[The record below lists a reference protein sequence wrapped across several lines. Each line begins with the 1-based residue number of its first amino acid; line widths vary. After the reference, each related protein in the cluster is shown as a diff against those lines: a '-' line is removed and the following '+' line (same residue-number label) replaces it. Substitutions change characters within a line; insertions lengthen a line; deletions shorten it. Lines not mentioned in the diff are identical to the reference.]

1 MSYKLTQTGQQV
13 QELLD
18 QIANGGQSQVT
29 DAVLYSEQALDE
41 KEQKQ
46 ARKNIG
52 AVGTEQLPKKVSELE
67 NDVGY
72 TTSAEVEQLIP
83 ATPASLPQTSSNIIK
98 GELPTT
104 GWVKDTWQNA
114 TFPLS
119 GYYWT
124 DVAYGDGKFVAVA
137 ECSGGTSS
145 TISAKQGVYSKDG
158 ITWNTMNLP
167 SAQHWG
173 KICYGA
179 GVFVTLSNGNIVPG
193 VGDTTDSFAGAWSTN
208 GTSWT
213 QFKAPLRTRFGPLI
227 FGKDKFLAIETNSTT
242 TSRSYM
248 YSTDGKSW
256 VSQTDF
262 PIECADITYG
272 AGKFVAVDDG
282 GTIAYSN
289 DGLSWTKATIS
300 NIPGHDL
307 DQCRICYGQGKF
319 VILTETHYSGMACG
333 YSMDGLNWSWT
344 ILPQSIQDSKIKA
357 TSIAYGNGVFIAVD
371 DSQYYGSSQCLYSY
385 DGVNWSLCD
394 FTGSGS
400 WVKVVYGNNR
410 FVALDTVGYS
420 DSTGVNYWVA
430 TPSLNK
436 YTYSISDSELDIHSD
451 VVMTLEDENTISP
464 ATIQDQH
471 MVVMRDTAPS
481 TLIAYEYKRKQ
492 TSGKGQFTIVNS
504 FVPTMP
510 EIPTRVSQL
519 ENDAHYVTE
528 NQVPVALPQKTGA
541 IQSGVLPTIGWSP
554 FDGDWQ
560 ETTMPWE
567 QPWNDVAYGNGK
579 FVAIA
584 EQTSR
589 GAYSED
595 GITWKQMNMPVSAYW
610 QSIAYGNG
618 KFVAV
623 SYKNSTV
630 SAYSLDGVSWTQTTM
645 PASAEWGSV
654 VYGADKFVAIANKSD
669 RAAYSLDG
677 ITWVE
682 TTMPSNSPWLDIAY
696 GDNKFIVVSYE
707 GGNLA
712 YSNDGI
718 TWEQTTMFP
727 SAGWRSVTYGNGV
740 FVAVERDSNNA
751 AYSSDGI
758 NWTMTKLPASGF
770 WGNVVYGDG
779 LFVATIG
786 DGDAA
791 AYSRDGINW
800 TSLGKATSDYW
811 DVAYGDGKFVAVFF
825 GNEGAYLKIAPG
837 VVYTIRDNS
846 IIETSDVLMEVS
858 DSGQIKA
865 HGISKYNI
873 TIIRDTEPTASIPYT
888 YKVKETNNQGQF
900 TIVNNYLPDIP
911 TKVSQLENDAR
922 YITESQVPTKISQLA
937 NDMDYATVGQI
948 PTKVSQLDNDQNFT
962 SNIGT
967 VTQVKINGTIKNPQP
982 SGLIDLGNITPE
994 PTDWTTVPIT
1004 TALENG
1010 KTYVVKLD
1018 TMPYPLTAIF
1028 TMSAALDAIDA
1039 NVVGGT
1045 QQGTDGAS
1053 TYELKSA
1060 TITVQDGKLIG
1071 LKSTNLVSNANPGA
1085 ANLAYSESTFADLGI
1100 TQYHYIELLNSVG
1113 GGMSGKG
1120 VNYTAI
1126 KDTLT
1131 IDKWTTDEIHVEG
1144 EILPTTETVLVTFD
1158 NTLQHTID
1166 KTKENTLLIG
1176 HATADELKNIGYW
1189 AFDGQSVV
1197 VNTILATE
1205 PDTNA
1210 PLQMAFNETTDVYYK
1225 YAQVDNNGV
1234 EVLALYVYKSD
1245 SATYKAGDIVLV
1257 LSATVSASAP
1267 DWIKCSTLIPSSEFN
1282 GFQAVKFYGYTFP
1295 SDLTGTSITIDV
1307 LCTKTGS
1314 PDIRKTLLL
1323 PYVGSEEFDPGVMV
1337 HLYSYEPATEEEAQA
1352 FPMYFSAQVL
1362 SSNAPVV
1369 APAGTMVIGGDSTS
1383 SGSDPKYVF
1392 SKLFS
1397 LTTSGMAPVTYTYS
1411 NENIKLESAIKVYLN
1426 DSENIQII
1434 DRQEG
1439 YVRFKRAKVANIPF
1453 SMEILD
1459 TEEEGLLRLFNS
1471 YIPQKVSE
1479 LQNDAKYL
1487 TARNL
1492 DYNYPISL
1500 DKADDGTVT
1509 IGIRSG
1515 SGTAFAQYSDSPTS
1529 GTLAVDKW
1537 VETSGYYT
1545 YTISDYSIYNNTDII
1560 MNVNTPIALSALS
1573 LSNNTLKIKAATKPT
1588 DPIDY
1593 SYKVLW
1599 TNRSGQFTIVNSYIP
1614 TMPTK
1619 TSELENDS
1627 GYITQLV
1634 TETLQGTKRYK
1645 TFEDLTDCVLELGQ
1659 YDAEGKYV
1667 YCV

>member
-1 MSYKLTQTGQQV
+1 MSYKLTQTGQKV

-29 DAVLYSEQALDE
+29 DAVLYSEQALNE
-41 KEQKQ
+41 NEQKQ

-52 AVGTEQLPKKVSELE
+52 AVGTDQLPKKVSELE

-83 ATPASLPQTSSNIIK
+83 ATPASLPQTSSNIIR

-137 ECSGGTSS
+137 ERSGGTSS
-145 TISAKQGVYSKDG
+145 TISAQQGVYSKDG
-158 ITWNTMNLP
+158 ITWKTMNLP

-213 QFKAPLRTRFGPLI
+213 QFTAPLRTRFGPLI
-227 FGKDKFLAIETNSTT
+227 FGKDKFLAIATNSTT
-242 TSRSYM
+242 TSRPYM

-344 ILPQSIQDSKIKA
+344 ILPKSIQD
-357 TSIAYGNGVFIAVD
+357 TFNRVTNIAYGNGVFIAVD

-394 FTGSGS
+394 FTGLAS
-400 WVKVVYGNNR
+400 WVKVVYGNDR
-410 FVALDTVGYS
+410 FVALATEGYT

-436 YTYSISDSELDIHSD
+436 YTYSILDSELDAHSD

-471 MVVMRDTAPS
+471 MVVMRDTTPL
-481 TLIAYEYKRKQ
+481 TPIPYKYKRKQ

-541 IQSGVLPTIGWSP
+541 IQSGVLPTTGWSP

-645 PASAEWGSV
+645 PTSAEWGSV

-786 DGDAA
+786 DGYAA

-800 TSLGKATSDYW
+800 TSVGKTTSDYW

-825 GNEGAYLKIAPG
+825 GKEGAYLKIAPG

-846 IIETSDVLMEVS
+846 ITENSDVLMELS
-858 DSGQIKA
+858 DNGHIQA

-873 TIIRDTEPTASIPYT
+873 TILRDTEPTASIPYT

-900 TIVNNYLPDIP
+900 TIVNNYLPDVP
-911 TKVSQLENDAR
+911 TKVSQLENDAH

-967 VTQVKINGTIKNPQP
+967 VTQVKINGSIKNPQP

-1018 TMPYPLTAIF
+1018 TTPYPLTAIF
-1028 TMSAALDAIDA
+1028 TMSEALDAIDA

-1060 TITVQDGKLIG
+1060 TITVKDGKLTG

-1085 ANLAYSESTFADLGI
+1085 ANLAYSESTFVDLGI

-1126 KDTLT
+1126 KDTLA
-1131 IDKWTTDEIHVEG
+1131 IDKWTTDEIHIEG
-1144 EILPTTETVLVTFD
+1144 EILPTTEIVLMTFD
-1158 NTLQHTID
+1158 NTVQHTID

-1176 HATADELKNIGYW
+1176 HATADALKNIGYW
-1189 AFDGQSVV
+1189 AFDGQSLI
-1197 VNTILATE
+1197 VNAIPATD

-1210 PLQMAFNETTDVYYK
+1210 PLQVLFSETTDTYFK
-1225 YAQVDNNGV
+1225 YVQTSDSGTV
-1234 EVLALYVYKSD
+1234 ELYVYKTND
-1245 SATYKAGDIVLV
+1245 AAYTVGDIVLV
-1257 LSATVSASAP
+1257 IDATLSATAP
-1267 DWIKCSTLIPSSEFN
+1267 DWLKFSTLTPESGFNEFP
-1282 GFQAVKFYGYTFP
+1282 AVKFFGYEFP

-1307 LCTKTGS
+1307 LCTKTDS
-1314 PDIRKTLLL
+1314 PDIRKTLLM
-1323 PYVGSEEFDPGVMV
+1323 PYMGSEEVGSGVMV
-1337 HLYSYEPATEEEAQA
+1337 QLYYYEPATEEEAQA
-1352 FPMYFSAQVL
+1352 FPMYFVAQVFN
-1362 SSNAPVV
+1362 SNAPGV
-1369 APAGTMVIGGDSTS
+1369 APAGTIVVNGGPDS

-1392 SKLFS
+1392 AKLFS
-1397 LTTSGMAPVTYTYS
+1397 LTTTGMAPVTYTYS
-1411 NENIKLESAIKVYLN
+1411 NENIKLDSAIKVYLN

-1439 YVRFKRAKVANIPF
+1439 YVQFKRAKVADIPF

-1471 YIPQKVSE
+1471 YVPQKVSE

-1492 DYNYPISL
+1492 DYNSPISL

-1509 IGIRSG
+1509 IGVS
-1515 SGTAFAQYSDSPTS
+1515 STASVAFAQYTS
-1529 GTLAVDKW
+1529 SQTTGTFAVDKW
-1537 VETSGYYT
+1537 VEESGYYT
-1545 YTISDYSIYNNTDII
+1545 YTISDYSISSRTDII
-1560 MNVNTPIALSALS
+1560 MNVNTPIALLALS
-1573 LSNNTLKIKAATKPT
+1573 LTNFTLKIKAATKPT
-1588 DPIDY
+1588 EPIEY
-1593 SYKVLW
+1593 SYKPLR
-1599 TNRSGQFTIVNSYIP
+1599 TDTRGQFTIVNSYIP

-1619 TSELENDS
+1619 VSELENDS

-1645 TFEDLTDCVLELGQ
+1645 TFDDLTDCVLELGQ

-1667 YCV
+1667 YCI

>member
-1 MSYKLTQTGQQV
+1 MSYKLTQTGQEV
-13 QELLD
+13 QALLN
-18 QIANGGQSQVT
+18 QIKNGGQAQVT
-29 DAVLYSEQALDE
+29 DAVLYTPQNLEE
-41 KEQKQ
+41 KEQEQ

-52 AVGTEQLPKKVSELE
+52 ALGTDQLPKKVSELE
-67 NDVGY
+67 NDAGY

-83 ATPASLPQTSSNIIK
+83 AIPTSLPQTSSNIIQ

-137 ECSGGTSS
+137 ERSGGTSS
-145 TISAKQGVYSKDG
+145 TISAQQGVYSKDG

-213 QFKAPLRTRFGPLI
+213 QFKAPLKTRFGPLI
-227 FGKDKFLAIETNSTT
+227 FGKDKFLAITNESGI
-242 TSRSYM
+242 TSHPYM

-256 VSQTDF
+256 VSQTGF
-262 PIECADITYG
+262 PIVCADITYG
-272 AGKFVAVDDG
+272 ADKFVAVDDD

-300 NIPGHDL
+300 NMPGHDL
-307 DQCRICYGQGKF
+307 DRCRICYGQGKF

-344 ILPQSIQDSKIKA
+344 ILPKSIQD
-357 TSIAYGNGVFIAVD
+357 TFNQVTNIAYGNGVFIAVD

-385 DGVNWSLCD
+385 DGVSWFLCD

-400 WVKVVYGNNR
+400 WVKVVYGNDR

-436 YTYSISDSELDIHSD
+436 YTYSISDSELDAHSD

-471 MVVMRDTAPS
+471 MVVMRDTTPL
-481 TLIAYEYKRKQ
+481 TPIPYEYKRNQ
-492 TSGKGQFTIVNS
+492 TSGKGQFIIVNS

-519 ENDAHYVTE
+519 ENDAHYVTQ
-528 NQVPVALPQKTGA
+528 NQVPVALSQKTGA
-541 IQSGVLPTIGWSP
+541 IQSGVLPTTGWSP

-560 ETTMPWE
+560 DTTMPWE
-567 QPWNDVAYGNGK
+567 QPWNDVAYGDGK

-623 SYKNSTV
+623 SYNNSTV

-654 VYGADKFVAIANKSD
+654 IYGADKFVAIANKSD

-786 DGDAA
+786 DGYAA

-800 TSLGKATSDYW
+800 TSLDKATNDYW
-811 DVAYGDGKFVAVFF
+811 DVACGDGKFVAVFY
-825 GNEGAYLKIAPG
+825 GQAGACLKIAPG

-846 IIETSDVLMEVS
+846 ITATSDVLMEVS
-858 DSGQIKA
+858 DNGQIKA
-865 HGISKYNI
+865 HGVSKYNI
-873 TIIRDTEPTASIPYT
+873 TIIRDTEPTTSIPYT

-911 TKVSQLENDAR
+911 TKVSQLENDAH

-967 VTQVKINGTIKNPQP
+967 VTQVKINGSIKNPQP
-982 SGLIDLGNITPE
+982 SGLIDLGDITPE

-1018 TMPYPLTAIF
+1018 TTPYPLTAIF

-1060 TITVQDGKLIG
+1060 TITVKDGKLIG

-1126 KDTLT
+1126 KDTLA

-1144 EILPTTETVLVTFD
+1144 EILPTTETILMTFD
-1158 NTLQHTID
+1158 STVQHTID
-1166 KTKENTLLIG
+1166 KTKENTLLLG
-1176 HATADELKNIGYW
+1176 HATADELKNISYW
-1189 AFDGQSVV
+1189 ACDGQSLV
-1197 VNTILATE
+1197 VNATLATD
-1205 PDTNA
+1205 PDTSV
-1210 PLQMAFNETTDVYYK
+1210 PLQMLFSETTDTYFK
-1225 YAQVDNNGV
+1225 YAQTDNNGV
-1234 EVLALYVYKSD
+1234 EGVALYVYKSD

-1257 LSATVSASAP
+1257 ISATMSATAP
-1267 DWIKCSTLIPSSEFN
+1267 DWLKCSTLIPESEFN
-1282 GFQAVKFYGYTFP
+1282 EFPAVKFYGYTFP

-1323 PYVGSEEFDPGVMV
+1323 PYVGSEELDPGVMV

-1362 SSNAPVV
+1362 SSNAPGV
-1369 APAGTMVIGGDSTS
+1369 APAGTMVIDGDSTS

-1487 TARNL
+1487 TAQNL
-1492 DYNYPISL
+1492 DYNSPISL
-1500 DKADDGTVT
+1500 NKADDGTVT
-1509 IGIRSG
+1509 IGVS
-1515 SGTAFAQYSDSPTS
+1515 STDSVAFAQYTS
-1529 GTLAVDKW
+1529 SQTTGTFTVDKW
-1537 VETSGYYT
+1537 VEESGYYT
-1545 YTISDYSIYNNTDII
+1545 YTISDYLISSRTDII
-1560 MNVNTPIALSALS
+1560 MNVNTPIALLALS
-1573 LSNNTLKIKAATKPT
+1573 LTNFTLKIKAATKPT
-1588 DPIDY
+1588 EPIEY
-1593 SYKVLW
+1593 SYKPLR
-1599 TNRSGQFTIVNSYIP
+1599 TDTRGQFTIVNGYIP

-1619 TSELENDS
+1619 VSELENDS

-1645 TFEDLTDCVLELGQ
+1645 TFDDLTDCVLEAGQ

>member
-1 MSYKLTQTGQQV
+1 MSYKLTQTGQKV
-13 QELLD
+13 QELLNQMQND
-18 QIANGGQSQVT
+18 GQSQVT
-29 DAVLYSEQALDE
+29 DAVLYSEQALNE
-41 KEQKQ
+41 KEQAQ

-52 AVGTEQLPKKVSELE
+52 AAAENQIPTGAVLYSQQQNLTGDQQAQARTNIGVPNKVSELE
-67 NDVGY
+67 ND
-72 TTSAEVEQLIP
+72 
-83 ATPASLPQTSSNIIK
+83 
-98 GELPTT
+98 
-104 GWVKDTWQNA
+104 
-114 TFPLS
+114 
-119 GYYWT
+119 
-124 DVAYGDGKFVAVA
+124 
-137 ECSGGTSS
+137 
-145 TISAKQGVYSKDG
+145 
-158 ITWNTMNLP
+158 
-167 SAQHWG
+167 
-173 KICYGA
+173 
-179 GVFVTLSNGNIVPG
+179 
-193 VGDTTDSFAGAWSTN
+193 
-208 GTSWT
+208 
-213 QFKAPLRTRFGPLI
+213 
-227 FGKDKFLAIETNSTT
+227 
-242 TSRSYM
+242 
-248 YSTDGKSW
+248 
-256 VSQTDF
+256 
-262 PIECADITYG
+262 
-272 AGKFVAVDDG
+272 
-282 GTIAYSN
+282 
-289 DGLSWTKATIS
+289 
-300 NIPGHDL
+300 
-307 DQCRICYGQGKF
+307 
-319 VILTETHYSGMACG
+319 
-333 YSMDGLNWSWT
+333 
-344 ILPQSIQDSKIKA
+344 
-357 TSIAYGNGVFIAVD
+357 
-371 DSQYYGSSQCLYSY
+371 
-385 DGVNWSLCD
+385 
-394 FTGSGS
+394 
-400 WVKVVYGNNR
+400 
-410 FVALDTVGYS
+410 
-420 DSTGVNYWVA
+420 
-430 TPSLNK
+430 
-436 YTYSISDSELDIHSD
+436 
-451 VVMTLEDENTISP
+451 
-464 ATIQDQH
+464 
-471 MVVMRDTAPS
+471 
-481 TLIAYEYKRKQ
+481 
-492 TSGKGQFTIVNS
+492 
-504 FVPTMP
+504 
-510 EIPTRVSQL
+510 
-519 ENDAHYVTE
+519 AHYITE
-528 NQVPVALPQKTGA
+528 SQVPIALPQKTGA
-541 IQSGVLPTIGWSP
+541 IQSGVLPTSGWSTFDKEWVQTTLPANRRWHDVAYGDGKFVAVASDSDKGAYSTDGISWTEMSMPANRDWYSVTYGNGKFVAVALGTDKGAYSTDGINWTEFTMPASRDWRSVTYGDGTFVTVAHNSSVGAYSPDGITWTTTTLPANRYWYSVTYGNGKFVAVAENYNSSACDKGACSNDGINWVEVTLPARQRWRCVAYGSGKFVAMGLDSRYGAYSTDGINWGRMSLSASRSWLNITYGDGRFVSLASSSEKGAYSTDGINWVEFTLPSTEFWSGVTYGNDKFVAVASQTNKGASGPKVTYLITDTFITANSDILMELTDEGGVKSYSMEAGKITVIRDTVPTQPIPYTYKVKQTNASGQFTLVNHYVPQKVSEFENDAHYVTQNQVPVALPQKTGVIQSGVLPTTGWSP

-560 ETTMPWE
+560 DTTMPWE
-567 QPWNDVAYGNGK
+567 QPWNDVAYGDGK

-610 QSIAYGNG
+610 SSIAYGNG

-623 SYKNSTV
+623 SYNHSTV
-630 SAYSLDGVSWTQTTM
+630 SAYSLDGVNWTQTTM
-645 PASAEWGSV
+645 PASANWCSV
-654 VYGADKFVAIANKSD
+654 IYGADKFVAVANPSD

-696 GDNKFIVVSYE
+696 GNNKFIVVSYE

-727 SAGWRSVTYGNGV
+727 YAGWRSVAYGNGV

-770 WGNVVYGDG
+770 WGHVVYGNG

-786 DGDAA
+786 DGSAA

-800 TSLGKATSDYW
+800 TSLGKTTRDYW
-811 DVAYGDGKFVAVFF
+811 DVAYGDGKFVAVFY
-825 GNEGAYLKIAPG
+825 GQEGAYLKIAPG

-846 IIETSDVLMEVS
+846 ITETSDVLMEVS
-858 DSGQIKA
+858 DSGQIQA

-911 TKVSQLENDAR
+911 TKVSQLENDAH
-922 YITESQVPTKISQLA
+922 YITESQVPTKISQFA

-948 PTKVSQLDNDQNFT
+948 PTKVSQLNNDQNFT
-962 SNIGT
+962 DNIGT
-967 VTQVKINGTIKNPQP
+967 ITQIKINGKVKNPQP

-1018 TMPYPLTAIF
+1018 TTPYPLTAIF
-1028 TMSAALDAIDA
+1028 TMSEALDAIDA

-1060 TITVQDGKLIG
+1060 TITVKDGKLTG

-1126 KDTLT
+1126 KDTLA

-1144 EILPTTETVLVTFD
+1144 EILPTAEIVLMTFD
-1158 NTLQHTID
+1158 STVQHTID

-1189 AFDGQSVV
+1189 AFDGQSLV
-1197 VNTILATE
+1197 VNVISSTD
-1205 PDTNA
+1205 PDTNT
-1210 PLQMAFNETTDVYYK
+1210 PLPVLFSETTDTYFK
-1225 YAQVDNNGV
+1225 YLYQERNTT
-1234 EVLALYVYKSD
+1234 LATLYVYKSNYD
-1245 SATYKAGDIVLV
+1245 TYTAGDIVLV
-1257 LSATVSASAP
+1257 LSADVASGI
-1267 DWIKCSTLIPSSEFN
+1267 DWLKCSTLTPSSELA
-1282 GFQAVKFYGYTFP
+1282 GMSAVNFYGYTFP

-1307 LCTKTGS
+1307 LCTKTDN
-1314 PDIRKTLLL
+1314 PDIRKTLLM
-1323 PYVGSEEFDPGVMV
+1323 PYMGAEEVAPGAML
-1337 HLYSYEPATEEEAQA
+1337 HMYIYEPATAEEAQA
-1352 FPMYFSAQVL
+1352 FPMAFMAYVFT
-1362 SSNAPVV
+1362 SNIPEL
-1369 APAGTMVIGGDSTS
+1369 APAGTIIVFGGDQS

-1397 LTTSGMAPVTYTYS
+1397 LTTAGMAPVTYTYL

-1439 YVRFKRAKVANIPF
+1439 YVQFKRAKVADIPF

-1471 YIPQKVSE
+1471 YMPQKISAF
-1479 LQNDAKYL
+1479 QNDAKYL
-1487 TARNL
+1487 TAQNL
-1492 DYNYPISL
+1492 DYSSPISL
-1500 DKADDGTVT
+1500 DKAEDGTVT
-1509 IGIRSG
+1509 IGISSSG
-1515 SGTAFAQYSDSPTS
+1515 NTAFAQYSSSPTS
-1529 GTLAVDKW
+1529 GTLQVDKW
-1537 VETSGYYT
+1537 VEESGYYT
-1545 YTISDYSIYNNTDII
+1545 YTISDYSIYYDTDII
-1560 MNVNTPIALSALS
+1560 LNVNTPVALSALS
-1573 LSNNTLKIKAATKPT
+1573 LSSDTLKIKALTKPT
-1588 DPIDY
+1588 ESIDY
-1593 SYKVLW
+1593 SYKALR
-1599 TNRSGQFTIVNSYIP
+1599 TNRSGQFTIVNSYMP

-1619 TSELENDS
+1619 VSELENDS

-1634 TETLQGTKRYK
+1634 TETLHGTKRYK

>member
-1 MSYKLTQTGQQV
+1 MSYKLTQTGQEV
-13 QELLD
+13 QALLN
-18 QIANGGQSQVT
+18 QIKNGGQAQVT
-29 DAVLYSEQALDE
+29 DAVLYTPQNLEE
-41 KEQKQ
+41 KEQEQ

-52 AVGTEQLPKKVSELE
+52 ALGTDQLPKKVSELE
-67 NDVGY
+67 NDAGY

-83 ATPASLPQTSSNIIK
+83 AIPTSLPQTSSNIIQ

-137 ECSGGTSS
+137 ERSGGTSS
-145 TISAKQGVYSKDG
+145 TISAQQGVYSKNG

-213 QFKAPLRTRFGPLI
+213 QFKAPLKTRFGPLI
-227 FGKDKFLAIETNSTT
+227 FGKDKFLAITNESRV
-242 TSRSYM
+242 TSHPYM

-256 VSQTDF
+256 VSQTGF
-262 PIECADITYG
+262 PIICADITYG
-272 AGKFVAVDDG
+272 ADKFVAVDDG

-300 NIPGHDL
+300 NMPGHDL
-307 DQCRICYGQGKF
+307 DRCRICYGQGKF
-319 VILTETHYSGMACG
+319 VILTETRYSGMACG

-344 ILPQSIQDSKIKA
+344 ILPKSIQD
-357 TSIAYGNGVFIAVD
+357 TFNQVTNIAYGNGVFIAVD

-385 DGVNWSLCD
+385 DGVSWFLCD

-400 WVKVVYGNNR
+400 WVKVVYGNDR

-436 YTYSISDSELDIHSD
+436 YTYSISDSELDAHSD

-471 MVVMRDTAPS
+471 MVVMRDTTPL
-481 TLIAYEYKRKQ
+481 TPILYEYKRNQ
-492 TSGKGQFTIVNS
+492 TSGKGQFIIVNS

-519 ENDAHYVTE
+519 ENDAHYVTQ

-541 IQSGVLPTIGWSP
+541 IQSGVLPTTGWSP

-567 QPWNDVAYGNGK
+567 QPWNDVAYGDGK

-623 SYKNSTV
+623 SYNNSTV

-645 PASAEWGSV
+645 PTSAEWGSV

-786 DGDAA
+786 DGYAA

-800 TSLGKATSDYW
+800 TSLDKATNDYW

-825 GNEGAYLKIAPG
+825 GKEGAYLKIAPG

-967 VTQVKINGTIKNPQP
+967 VTQVKINGSIKNPQP
-982 SGLIDLGNITPE
+982 SGLIDLGDITPE

-1018 TMPYPLTAIF
+1018 TTPYPLTAIF

-1045 QQGTDGAS
+1045 QQGTDGTS

-1060 TITVQDGKLIG
+1060 TITVKDGKLIG
-1071 LKSTNLVSNANPGA
+1071 LKSTNLVSNANPGT
-1085 ANLAYSESTFADLGI
+1085 ANLAYSESTFVDLGI

-1126 KDTLT
+1126 KDTLA

-1144 EILPTTETVLVTFD
+1144 EILPTTETILMTFD
-1158 NTLQHTID
+1158 STVQHTID

-1197 VNTILATE
+1197 VNIILATE
-1205 PDTNA
+1205 PDTNT

-1225 YAQVDNNGV
+1225 YAQIDNNGV
-1234 EVLALYVYKSD
+1234 EGAALYVYKSD

-1257 LSATVSASAP
+1257 ISATMSATAP
-1267 DWIKCSTLIPSSEFN
+1267 DWIKCSTLTPSSELE
-1282 GFQAVKFYGYTFP
+1282 GMSAVNFYGYTFP

-1307 LCTKTGS
+1307 LCTKTDS
-1314 PDIRKTLLL
+1314 PDIRKTLLM
-1323 PYVGSEEFDPGVMV
+1323 PYVGAEEIEGNKLHRYIYQPT
-1337 HLYSYEPATEEEAQA
+1337 TEEEVQA
-1352 FPMYFSAQVL
+1352 FPMAFMAYVL
-1362 SSNAPVV
+1362 TSNIPEV
-1369 APAGTMVIGGDSTS
+1369 APAGTIIVFGRDQS

-1426 DSENIQII
+1426 DSENIQIV

-1439 YVRFKRAKVANIPF
+1439 YVQFKRAKVANIPF

-1471 YIPQKVSE
+1471 YVPQKVSE

-1487 TARNL
+1487 TAQNL
-1492 DYNYPISL
+1492 DYNSPISL
-1500 DKADDGTVT
+1500 NKADDGTVT
-1509 IGIRSG
+1509 IGIS
-1515 SGTAFAQYSDSPTS
+1515 STDSVAFAQYTS
-1529 GTLAVDKW
+1529 SQTTGTFAVDKW
-1537 VETSGYYT
+1537 VEESGYYT
-1545 YTISDYSIYNNTDII
+1545 YTISDYSISSRTDII
-1560 MNVNTPIALSALS
+1560 MNVNTPIVLLALS
-1573 LSNNTLKIKAATKPT
+1573 LTNFTLKIKAATKPT
-1588 DPIDY
+1588 EPIEY
-1593 SYKVLW
+1593 SYKPLR
-1599 TNRSGQFTIVNSYIP
+1599 TDTRGQFTIVNGYIP

-1619 TSELENDS
+1619 VSELENDS

>member
-1 MSYKLTQTGQQV
+1 MSYKLTQTGQEV
-13 QELLD
+13 QALLN
-18 QIANGGQSQVT
+18 QIKNGGQAQVT
-29 DAVLYSEQALDE
+29 DAVLYTPQNLEE
-41 KEQKQ
+41 KEQEQ

-52 AVGTEQLPKKVSELE
+52 ALGTDQLPKKVSELE
-67 NDVGY
+67 NDAGY

-83 ATPASLPQTSSNIIK
+83 AIPTSLPQTSSNIIQ

-137 ECSGGTSS
+137 ERSGGTSS
-145 TISAKQGVYSKDG
+145 TISAQQGVYSKDG

-213 QFKAPLRTRFGPLI
+213 QFKAPLKTRFGPLI
-227 FGKDKFLAIETNSTT
+227 FGKDKFLAITNESGI
-242 TSRSYM
+242 TSHPYM

-256 VSQTDF
+256 VSQTGF
-262 PIECADITYG
+262 PIVCADITYG
-272 AGKFVAVDDG
+272 ADKFVAVDDG

-300 NIPGHDL
+300 NMPGHDL
-307 DQCRICYGQGKF
+307 DRCRICYGQGKF

-344 ILPQSIQDSKIKA
+344 ILPKSIQD
-357 TSIAYGNGVFIAVD
+357 TFNQVTNIAYGNGVFIAVD

-400 WVKVVYGNNR
+400 WVKVVCGNDR

-436 YTYSISDSELDIHSD
+436 YTYSISDSELDAHSD

-471 MVVMRDTAPS
+471 MVVMRDTTPL
-481 TLIAYEYKRKQ
+481 TPIPYEYKRNQ
-492 TSGKGQFTIVNS
+492 TSGKGQFIIVNS

-519 ENDAHYVTE
+519 ENDAHYVTQ

-541 IQSGVLPTIGWSP
+541 IQSGVLPTTGWSP

-740 FVAVERDSNNA
+740 FVAVERDSNNV

-786 DGDAA
+786 DGYAA

-800 TSLGKATSDYW
+800 TSLDKATNDYW

-825 GNEGAYLKIAPG
+825 GKEGAYLKIAPG

-900 TIVNNYLPDIP
+900 TIVNNYLPDIS
-911 TKVSQLENDAR
+911 TKVSQLENDAH

-967 VTQVKINGTIKNPQP
+967 VTQVKINGSIKNPQP

-1018 TMPYPLTAIF
+1018 TTPYPLTAIF
-1028 TMSAALDAIDA
+1028 TMSEALDAIDA

-1071 LKSTNLVSNANPGA
+1071 LKSTNLVSNANPGV

-1126 KDTLT
+1126 KDTLA

-1144 EILPTTETVLVTFD
+1144 EILPTTETILMTFD
-1158 NTLQHTID
+1158 STVQHTID

-1197 VNTILATE
+1197 VNIILATE
-1205 PDTNA
+1205 PDTNTH
-1210 PLQMAFNETTDVYYK
+1210 LQMAFNETTDVYYK
-1225 YAQVDNNGV
+1225 YAQIDNNGV
-1234 EVLALYVYKSD
+1234 ERAALYVYKSD

-1257 LSATVSASAP
+1257 ISATMSATAP
-1267 DWIKCSTLIPSSEFN
+1267 DWIKCSTLTPSSELE
-1282 GFQAVKFYGYTFP
+1282 GMSAVNFYGYTFP

-1307 LCTKTGS
+1307 LCTKTDS
-1314 PDIRKTLLL
+1314 PDIRKTLLM
-1323 PYVGSEEFDPGVMV
+1323 PYVGAEEIEGNKLHIYTYQPT
-1337 HLYSYEPATEEEAQA
+1337 TEEEVQA
-1352 FPMYFSAQVL
+1352 FPMAFMAYVL
-1362 SSNAPVV
+1362 TSNIPEV
-1369 APAGTMVIGGDSTS
+1369 APAGTIIVFGRDQS

-1426 DSENIQII
+1426 DSENIQIV

-1439 YVRFKRAKVANIPF
+1439 YVQFKRAKVANIPF

-1471 YIPQKVSE
+1471 YVPQKVSE

-1487 TARNL
+1487 TAQNL
-1492 DYNYPISL
+1492 DYNSPISL
-1500 DKADDGTVT
+1500 NKADDGTVT
-1509 IGIRSG
+1509 IGVS
-1515 SGTAFAQYSDSPTS
+1515 STDSVAFAQYTS
-1529 GTLAVDKW
+1529 SQTTGTFAVDKW
-1537 VETSGYYT
+1537 VEESGYYT
-1545 YTISDYSIYNNTDII
+1545 YTISDYSISSRTDII
-1560 MNVNTPIALSALS
+1560 MNVNTPIVLLALS
-1573 LSNNTLKIKAATKPT
+1573 LTNFTLKIKAATKPT
-1588 DPIDY
+1588 EPIEY
-1593 SYKVLW
+1593 SYKPLR
-1599 TNRSGQFTIVNSYIP
+1599 TDTRGQFTIVNGYIP

-1619 TSELENDS
+1619 VSELENDS